1 MPAAQTALP
10 DITGLKARG
19 ARPVEWRISPEPVAY
34 EEAVTAMKARVDAI
48 VASGAPELVWLLE
61 HPALYTAGT
70 SADPRDLIEPDLLPV
85 YQTGRGGQ
93 FTYHGPGQRVIY
105 TMLDLNRRRRDVRAF
120 VAGLEGWIIA
130 ALDILGVAARRRPG
144 CIGVWVERPEKGA
157 DRMDKIAAIGV
168 RLSRWVSYHGVSVNL
183 DPDLGHYRGIVPCG
197 MADQATT
204 SIAELGHAVSMPE
217 LDRALF
223 EAFEPVFGPI
233 AAPEYA

>member
-1 MPAAQTALP
+1 MPAADAALP
-10 DITGLKARG
+10 DISRLKAG
-19 ARPVEWRISPEPVAY
+19 GTRPVEWRISPEPVGY
-34 EEAVTAMKARVDAI
+34 DEAVAAMQARVEAI
-48 VASGAPELVWLLE
+48 VAGEASELVWLLE

-70 SADPRDLIEPDLLPV
+70 SADPRDLIDPDLLPV
-85 YQTGRGGQ
+85 HRSGRGGQ

-105 TMLDLNRRRRDVRAF
+105 TMLDLNRRSRDVRAF
-120 VAGLEGWIIA
+120 VAGLEEWIIG
-130 ALDILGVAARRRPG
+130 ALGILGIAARRRPG
-144 CIGVWVERPEKGA
+144 CIGVWVERPEAGA

-183 DPDLGHYRGIVPCG
+183 DPDLDDYRGIVPCG
-197 MADQATT
+197 LADQATT

-223 EAFEPVFGPI
+223 EAFEPVFGAI